1 MSSPVCSMKDA
12 SDVDPPCV
20 GMQRFSALSLKA
32 VVVVSFTSDVAEN
45 FTYVSLKRHVEFGML
60 GERARLSF

>member
-1 MSSPVCSMKDA
+1 MKDA

-45 FTYVSLKRHVEFGML
+45 FTYVSVRRRVDFGML
-60 GERARLSF
+60 EKMARLDL